1 LASTKDKTMKA
12 IKEAL
17 NYIASFFKED
27 SCNSLARVESLILII
42 AGVVFAFKNPGDVAM
57 AALLICTGVGQKVG
71 QKIWGEK

>member
-1 LASTKDKTMKA
+1 MET
-12 IKEAL
+12 IKKVFA
-17 NYIASFFKED
+17 YIASFFKED
-27 SCNSLARVESLILII
+27 SSNSLARVESLILII